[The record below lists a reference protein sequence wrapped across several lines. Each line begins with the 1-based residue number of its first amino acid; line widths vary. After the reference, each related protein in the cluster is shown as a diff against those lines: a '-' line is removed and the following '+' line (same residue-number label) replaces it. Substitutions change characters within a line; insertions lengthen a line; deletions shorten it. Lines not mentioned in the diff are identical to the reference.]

1 MNPSQSV
8 PENAS
13 LSPVQH
19 YTPGYVGVK
28 LIMIGLGLGLFIV
41 GMAYLWTP
49 LRLVM
54 WGNRAMAEAT
64 TVTKTK
70 KGAPDIVLKDD
81 VQVKASFD
89 PRDRSHV
96 FWNEFRFQTADGR
109 VVNVRAT
116 VGSQLKPL
124 YSLINGD
131 GLPTTDLVFY
141 DVKQPEIVVFPLI
154 ISTWFAAGV
163 LAGGGLLMMFIGSV
177 LLYWA
182 RKPIELPHLPPS
194 VIPLGK

>member
-8 PENAS
+8 PENVSSYPTA
-13 LSPVQH
+13 H
-19 YTPGYVGVK
+19 YTPGYSGVK
-28 LIMIGLGLGLFIV
+28 LIMICLGLGLFIM
-41 GMAYLWTP
+41 GATHLWTP
-49 LRLVM
+49 LRLVIS
-54 WGNRAMAEAT
+54 GHRAMAEAT

-70 KGAPDIVLKDD
+70 KGVPDVILKDD

-96 FWNEFRFQTADGR
+96 FWNEFRFHTADGR

-116 VGSQLKPL
+116 VGSQLKPI
-124 YSLINGD
+124 YSLINED
-131 GLPTTDLVFY
+131 GLPTTDLIFY
-141 DVKQPEIVVFPLI
+141 DEKHPEVVVFPLI
-154 ISTWFAAGV
+154 ISTWFAAST

-182 RKPIELPHLPPS
+182 RKPIELPHLPPA
-194 VIPLGK
+194 VIPTAK